1 MLMRRILIVDDEAP
15 VLRALHRALRL
26 VFPPDSVLIEAFA
39 EPEAALLR
47 AGEQDFDVVMTDFR
61 MPGLNGADVLQVMKA
76 LQPDAVRIVL
86 SATRERADIM
96 AVVNRAGVFRY
107 LAKPWQLPE
116 LAETLR
122 EAFAYRDACFQ
133 ARSAPGDARAAPAP
147 SAREL
152 ELLRLEREEPGITR
166 VDWDEHGN
174 VRLS

>member
-1 MLMRRILIVDDEAP
+1 MRRILIVDDETS

-26 VFPPDSVLIEAFA
+26 VFAPDSVLIEAFA

-47 AGEQDFDVVMTDFR
+47 AGEQDFDVVITDFR
-61 MPGLNGADVLQVMKA
+61 MPGLSGADVLLVMKA

-86 SATRERADIM
+86 SATTEPEDIM

-107 LAKPWQLPE
+107 LAKPWQLPA
-116 LAETLR
+116 LAMTLR
-122 EAFAYRDACFQ
+122 EAFAYRDACLH
-133 ARSAPGDARAAPAP
+133 ARSGQAAAPPVPGP

-166 VDWDEHGN
+166 VDWDEDGN